1 MNTIEVTQEQYA
13 AHLAGESI
21 TIEPKFKPWEPIL
34 EGGAWFNVCG
44 VNHSVER
51 SKAVS
56 AMNKYAKLLA
66 YVEEFDGDWVSDW
79 DDVKQEKGYVYYN
92 GSLRSW
98 FAGGRH
104 ANKALAYVD
113 MSPACADGLADK
125 LNSGEVIF

>member
-1 MNTIEVTQEQYA
+1 MNTIEVTEEQYA

-21 TIEPKFKPWEPIL
+21 TIEPKVKPWEPIL

-56 AMNKYAKLLA
+56 AMNKYARLLA
-66 YVEEFDGDWVSDW
+66 YVEEFDGDWVADW
-79 DDVKQEKGYVYYN
+79 DDVNQAKGYVYYDC
-92 GSLRSW
+92 SDRSW
-98 FAGGRH
+98 LAGVRY
-104 ANKALAYVD
+104 ANTVLAYVD
-113 MSPACADGLADK
+113 MSRACAEGLADK